1 MKRPSFITWEQLRVG
16 ALILVALAVLTVAV
30 VRLGQAA
37 NLFGGRYTL
46 VTFLPNANGLTVGGS
61 VLIAGK
67 LAGTVREIEFLPP
80 DRDTTRNL
88 RLLLEVNQELQSQVR
103 ADSRARLRTLGLLGD
118 KVVDISPGTSAY
130 QVLQPNDTVPAQ
142 LAVDYDAILQQAS
155 GAVGDLVQLTGDLR
169 AITGGLVKGEG
180 TAGQLLTNRALY
192 DDLSRTLAQTNAIM
206 TRLENP
212 NGTFGRLV
220 ADPALYENVS
230 RLTLSLDSL
239 VRQVN
244 TPDGT
249 LGRLMR
255 DDTLYTRTVGVVAG
269 MDSLLQMT
277 RTGNGV
283 VPRLLNDQEL
293 YDRLNKTL
301 TDLNAVLED
310 VRRNPERYFKGL
322 VKVF

>member
-1 MKRPSFITWEQLRVG
+1 M
-16 ALILVALAVLTVAV
+16 
-30 VRLGQAA
+30 QAA
-37 NLFGGRYTL
+37 AETDLL
-46 VTFLPNANGLTVGGS
+46 DVE
-61 VLIAGK
+61 IA
-67 LAGTVREIEFLPP
+67 LREIDFLAP

-88 RLLLEVNQELQSQVR
+88 RLVLEIDEALQSQVR
-103 ADSRARLRTLGLLGD
+103 GDSRARLRTLGLLGD
-118 KVVDISPGTSAY
+118 KVVDISPGTDAY

-155 GAVGDLVQLTGDLR
+155 GAVGDLVQLTADLR
-169 AITGGLVKGEG
+169 SITGGLVRGEG

-192 DDLSRTLAQTNAIM
+192 DDLARTLTQTNALM
-206 TRLENP
+206 AKLENP

-220 ADPALYENVS
+220 ADPALYNNVS

-239 VRQVN
+239 VRQLN

-249 LGRLMR
+249 LGRLLR
-255 DDTLYTRTVGVVAG
+255 DDTLYVRTVGVVAG
-269 MDSLLQMT
+269 MDSLLQST
-277 RTGNGV
+277 RNGNGV
-283 VPRLLNDQEL
+283 VPKLLNDQEL

-322 VKVF
+322 IKVF